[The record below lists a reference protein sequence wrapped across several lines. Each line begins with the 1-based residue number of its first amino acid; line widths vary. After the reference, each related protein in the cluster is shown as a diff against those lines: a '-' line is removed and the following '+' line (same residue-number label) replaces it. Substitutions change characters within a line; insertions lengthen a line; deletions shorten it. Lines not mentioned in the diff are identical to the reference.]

1 MFLLSKK
8 CHLYRVV
15 IDDKNS
21 NDNFLFYTGNPRK
34 MVKTW
39 AEKEMR
45 NLARLR
51 TAGIPCPAPIILRSH
66 VLVMEFIGENGFP
79 ATRLKDATITDSKAR
94 QLYMQ
99 CVCIVRDIYWK
110 AKLVHADLSEFNIL
124 YNMVKDEMVII
135 DVSQS
140 VEHDHPCALMFLRK
154 DCTNVNA
161 FFRKH
166 NVCVM
171 TVKEL
176 FEFVTD
182 PLIKDDDVDDYLV
195 RAQKIASART
205 EEELTQ
211 KDMIDEEVFKNAFI
225 PQRLDEVI
233 NFERDHEKAKKGET
247 DNIYYANFTGMN
259 KDLSGVNIEKH
270 VHFNDGENE
279 EDKEQSVDGENS
291 DVTDDDDDD
300 VRSDDD
306 DDKLSEKSRKDL
318 RKENKKAVKEENRE
332 KRKEKMPK
340 HMKKRKEKMGRGNK
354 KKH

>member
-1 MFLLSKK
+1 
-8 CHLYRVV
+8 
-15 IDDKNS
+15 
-21 NDNFLFYTGNPRK
+21 

-45 NLARLR
+45 NLTRLR
-51 TAGIPCPAPIILRSH
+51 SAGIPCPAPIILRSH
-66 VLVMEFIGENGFP
+66 VLCMEFIGENGFP
-79 ATRLKDATITDSKAR
+79 APRLKDANISESKAR

-99 CVCIVRDIYWK
+99 CVCIVRDLYWK

-124 YNMVKDEMVII
+124 YNVVQDEMVII

-140 VEHDHPCALMFLRK
+140 VEHDHPCALLFLRK

-171 TVKEL
+171 TDKEL

-182 PLIKDDDVDDYLV
+182 PLIKDEDVEEYLA
-195 RAQKIASART
+195 RAQQIASDRT
-205 EEELTQ
+205 DEDLVQEDL
-211 KDMIDEEVFKNAFI
+211 IDEEVFKNAYI

-233 NFERDHEKAKKGET
+233 NFERDIEKAKTGDT
-247 DNIYYANFTGMN
+247 HNIYYANFTGMN
-259 KDLSGVNIEKH
+259 KDLTGAKDRQVRFEEQKVEDEKVDEGVESEEEEDENSSEEDSDDEKDK
-270 VHFNDGENE
+270 NGYNE
-279 EDKEQSVDGENS
+279 EDEGE
-291 DVTDDDDDD
+291 T
-300 VRSDDD
+300 RS
-306 DDKLSEKSRKDL
+306 KKDL

-340 HMKKRKEKMGRGNK
+340 HMKKRKEKIGKGNK

>member
-1 MFLLSKK
+1 
-8 CHLYRVV
+8 
-15 IDDKNS
+15 
-21 NDNFLFYTGNPRK
+21 
-34 MVKTW
+34 
-39 AEKEMR
+39 
-45 NLARLR
+45 
-51 TAGIPCPAPIILRSH
+51 
-66 VLVMEFIGENGFP
+66 
-79 ATRLKDATITDSKAR
+79 
-94 QLYMQ
+94 MQ

-124 YNMVKDEMVII
+124 YNMVRDEMVII

-182 PLIKDDDVDDYLV
+182 PLIKDDDVDEYLA

-211 KDMIDEEVFKNAFI
+211 KDVIDEEVFKNAFI

-247 DNIYYANFTGMN
+247 ENIYYANFTGMN
-259 KDLSGVNIEKH
+259 KDLSGVNIDKH
-270 VHFNDGENE
+270 VHFKDGGDGGNKE
-279 EDKEQSVDGENS
+279 EDKEHYDEENS
-291 DVTDDDDDD
+291 DVTDDDNDD
-300 VRSDDD
+300 VRSDHDEGD
-306 DDKLSEKSRKDL
+306 EKLTEQDRKDL
-318 RKENKKAVKEENRE
+318 RKEHKKAVKEENRE

>member
-1 MFLLSKK
+1 
-8 CHLYRVV
+8 
-15 IDDKNS
+15 
-21 NDNFLFYTGNPRK
+21 

-45 NLARLR
+45 NLARLQ

-79 ATRLKDATITDSKAR
+79 ATRLKDATISDSKAR

-99 CVCIVRDIYWK
+99 CVCIVRDLYWK

-154 DCTNVNA
+154 DCTNINA

-182 PLIKDDDVDDYLV
+182 PLVKDQDVDEYLARV
-195 RAQKIASART
+195 QKIASART

-211 KDMIDEEVFKNAFI
+211 NDLIDEEVFKHAYI

-233 NFERDHEKAKKGET
+233 DFERDNEKAKKGET
-247 DNIYYANFTGMN
+247 ENIFYANFTGMN
-259 KDLSGVNIEKH
+259 KELSGAKQKH
-270 VHFNDGENE
+270 VRFDGADEKEENGE
-279 EDKEQSVDGENS
+279 GVEHSSDDEGVENS
-291 DVTDDDDDD
+291 SDDDD
-300 VRSDDD
+300 VDDSDANSDN
-306 DDKLSEKSRKDL
+306 DDKSDKSRKDL
-318 RKENKKAVKEENRE
+318 RRENKKAVKEENRE
-332 KRKEKMPK
+332 RRKEKMPK

>member
-1 MFLLSKK
+1 
-8 CHLYRVV
+8 
-15 IDDKNS
+15 
-21 NDNFLFYTGNPRK
+21 
-34 MVKTW
+34 
-39 AEKEMR
+39 MR
-45 NLARLR
+45 NLARLQ

-79 ATRLKDATITDSKAR
+79 ATRLKDATLTESKAR

-124 YNMVKDEMVII
+124 YNMVRDEMVII

-182 PLIKDDDVDDYLV
+182 PLIKDDDVDEYLA

-211 KDMIDEEVFKNAFI
+211 KDVIDEEVFKNAFI

-247 DNIYYANFTGMN
+247 ENIYYANFTGMN
-259 KDLSGVNIEKH
+259 KDLSGVNIDKH
-270 VHFNDGENE
+270 VHFKDGGDGGNKE
-279 EDKEQSVDGENS
+279 EDKEHSDEENS
-291 DVTDDDDDD
+291 DVTDNDNDD
-300 VRSDDD
+300 VRSDHDEGD
-306 DDKLSEKSRKDL
+306 EKLTEQDRKDL
-318 RKENKKAVKEENRE
+318 RKEHKKAVKEENRE